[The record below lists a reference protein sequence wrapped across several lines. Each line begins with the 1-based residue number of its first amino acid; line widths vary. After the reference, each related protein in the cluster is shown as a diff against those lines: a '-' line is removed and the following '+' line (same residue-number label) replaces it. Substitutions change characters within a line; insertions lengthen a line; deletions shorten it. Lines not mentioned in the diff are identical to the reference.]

1 MVRESFVFLMK
12 RPKLLFLVTEDWYF
26 VSHRLPLAIAAIEAG
41 FEVVV
46 ATQIKNH
53 GPIIRNAGIK
63 LIPLEL
69 SRRRGNPIR
78 EILSLRRLY
87 RNERPDIIHQ
97 VALKPVLYGS
107 IAALALEIP
116 RKVNA
121 VAGLG
126 WLFTSSTLDAQIIR
140 RVVRPLLGFLL
151 SRSSCQTIVQNP
163 DDQKILI
170 LSGVPQNQIS
180 LIRGAGV
187 DTKKFFPIEEPLGP
201 VTIILAARMLWAK
214 GVHEF
219 ILAAQCLNKEGVFA
233 RFVLVGEPDKAN
245 PGSVPHKKLR
255 EWDGKHGVEWWGY
268 KEDMTA
274 VLQNAH
280 IACLPSFY
288 GEGLPKSLLEAAAC
302 GLPIVTTDTPGC
314 REVVEDG
321 SNGFLVPAKNV
332 GALMSALKQLI
343 IDVDL
348 RRTMG
353 KRSRTLAQEKFS
365 QEIVIAET
373 LSIYYKN

>member
-1 MVRESFVFLMK
+1 MA
-12 RPKLLFLVTEDWYF
+12 RPKLLFVVTEDWYF
-26 VSHRLPLAIAAIEAG
+26 VSHRLPLAIAALEVG

-46 ATQIKNH
+46 ATRIKNH
-53 GPIIRNAGIK
+53 GLVIRNAGIK

-69 SRRRGNPIR
+69 SRRGGNPIK
-78 EILSLRRLY
+78 EILSLTRLY

-97 VALKPVLYGS
+97 VALKPVFYGS
-107 IAALALEIP
+107 IAALALGIP

-126 WLFTSSTLDAQIIR
+126 WLFTSSTLGAQITR
-140 RVVRPLLGFLL
+140 KLVRPLLGFLL
-151 SRSSCQTIVQNP
+151 SRSRCQTIVQNP

-187 DTKKFFPIEEPLGP
+187 DTKIFFPIEGPLGP
-201 VTIILAARMLWAK
+201 VTIILVARMLWAK
-214 GVHEF
+214 GVREF
-219 ILAAQCLNKEGVFA
+219 VLAAQRLNEEGIFA
-233 RFVLVGEPDKAN
+233 RFVLVGEPDEAN
-245 PGSVPHKKLR
+245 PGSVPHKNLR
-255 EWDGKHGVEWWGY
+255 EWDGKSGVEWWGHR
-268 KEDMTA
+268 EDMPA
-274 VLQNAH
+274 VLQHAH

-302 GLPIVTTDTPGC
+302 GLPIVTTDNPGC

-321 SNGFLVPAKNV
+321 GNGFLVPAKDV
-332 GALMSALKQLI
+332 GALTSALKQLI
-343 IDVDL
+343 LDVDL

-353 KRSRTLAQEKFS
+353 KRSRTLAQERFS